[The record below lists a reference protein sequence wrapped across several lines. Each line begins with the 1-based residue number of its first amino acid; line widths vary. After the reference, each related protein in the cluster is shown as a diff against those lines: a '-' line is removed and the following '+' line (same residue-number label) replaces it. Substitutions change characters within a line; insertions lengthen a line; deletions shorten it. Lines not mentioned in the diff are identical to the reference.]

1 MGSIWSKGPGYD
13 RVRAAEVG
21 NLDFELDTVEEVF
34 TSKNWLVRV
43 YKIKAPGNRG
53 NSMWSDDY

>member
-1 MGSIWSKGPGYD
+1 M
-13 RVRAAEVG
+13 G